1 MIGAHNGPSVQCEFC
16 GRSFGSVAGLRSHCV
31 QKHIAEMEAARAD
44 DAPAT
49 PAGSSVQSSR
59 RREARK
65 RVQLAKDAEE
75 LHLMAARLLRI
86 IERHRWRCGASVTGL
101 ENARRE
107 LDYMSKVMRS

>member
-1 MIGAHNGPSVQCEFC
+1 MSEV
-16 GRSFGSVAGLRSHCV
+16 RS
-31 QKHIAEMEAARAD
+31 
-44 DAPAT
+44 AP
-49 PAGSSVQSSR
+49 SVQSSR

-107 LDYMSKVMRS
+107 LDYMSKVMQS